1 MCGVESIQLLGHTPT
16 MIRIVTLD
24 PSCKFYLI
32 NTNFTLG
39 ELVYLV
45 EMFKLFR
52 LKWVFCF
59 QIVDI
64 ACALNEKI

>member
-1 MCGVESIQLLGHTPT
+1 MCGVESIQLLGHAPT
-16 MIRIVTLD
+16 TIRIVSLD

-32 NTNFTLG
+32 NTSFTLG

-45 EMFKLFR
+45 EMFKL
-52 LKWVFCF
+52 KWVFCF

-64 ACALNEKI
+64 AGGFNEKI